1 MPLDPL
7 ASITDLTARGM
18 SVQAGEEA
26 MVATY
31 LDVAST
37 AVRDAAG
44 VSISRATSTVAVE
57 GGPGQW
63 LTLPGAPVHEVTA
76 VSIDGRAVTGWRLL
90 SGRLWLAQGWG
101 NCEPT
106 EVEVT
111 YTHGL
116 VEVPADIVD
125 LVCRMTAAAMVT
137 YRSTEGGEG
146 IAAER
151 EVTAERLGDWSVSY
165 ASDGRVSTMEL
176 TQSWRDR
183 LQARFGSSALALRS
197 R

>member
-7 ASITDLTARGM
+7 ANVTDLTVRGM
-18 SVQAGEEA
+18 SVEPGEEA
-26 MVATY
+26 MVAVY

-44 VSISRATSTVAVE
+44 TPISQVTSTVVVD

-63 LTLPGAPVHEVTA
+63 LTLPGPPIQEVTA
-76 VSIDGRAVTGWRLL
+76 VTVDGRPVTGWRL
-90 SGRLWLAQGWG
+90 SAGRLWLARRWG
-101 NCEPT
+101 SCEPS

-116 VEVPADIVD
+116 TVVPADIVD
-125 LVCRMTAAAMVT
+125 LVCRMVAAAVVA
-137 YRSTEGGEG
+137 YRSAEGGEG
-146 IAAER
+146 MAADR

-176 TQSWRDR
+176 TQHWRDR
-183 LQARFGSSALALRS
+183 LAARFGASVTSLRS